1 MALAAQDLCI
11 SAEDYLKCEET
22 SDVRHE
28 YVAGRMFAMV
38 GATDA
43 HNIITG
49 NLYRYL
55 YDAVTASGC
64 RAYMADMKVWI
75 EESQSFYYPDIMIT
89 CEPIQPKSVYKSTP
103 SLIIEVL
110 SPSTKII
117 DQREKL
123 TAYRLL
129 PSLKEYLLVS
139 QERIKVEI
147 YRKDASGKWH
157 CTIAQ
162 GHDAKVQL
170 NAVPGTTIQLEMHQI
185 YRSLSLSS

>member
-1 MALAAQDLCI
+1 M
-11 SAEDYLKCEET
+11 
-22 SDVRHE
+22 
-28 YVAGRMFAMV
+28 VAIV

-55 YDAVTASGC
+55 YDSVTASGC
-64 RAYMADMKVWI
+64 RAYMSDMKVWI
-75 EESQSFYYPDIMIT
+75 EESQSFYYPDIMVT
-89 CEPIQPKSVYKSTP
+89 CEPIQAKSVYKSAP

-110 SPSTKII
+110 SPSTQMI

-129 PSLKEYLLVS
+129 PSLKEYVLVS

-147 YRKDASGKWH
+147 YRKDISGRWH

-162 GHDAKVQL
+162 GQ
-170 NAVPGTTIQLEMHQI
+170 NAEIEFNALPGTTIQLDMRQI
-185 YRSLSLSS
+185 YSSLNLSN